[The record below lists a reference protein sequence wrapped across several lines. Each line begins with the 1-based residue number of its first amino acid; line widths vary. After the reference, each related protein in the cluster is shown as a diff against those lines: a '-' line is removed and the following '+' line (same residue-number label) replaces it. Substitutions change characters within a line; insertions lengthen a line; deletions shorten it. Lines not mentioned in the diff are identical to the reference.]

1 MLCND
6 CSIRVHYNVVTDD
19 HHMLVELACGAALAA
34 GYGDSLQGLVDN
46 GELSS
51 LHNVV
56 LVVCGGSAVNVD
68 TLIQWKNTYS
78 L

>member
-1 MLCND
+1 
-6 CSIRVHYNVVTDD
+6 
-19 HHMLVELACGAALAA
+19 MLVELACGAALAA
-34 GYGDSLQGLVDN
+34 GYGDSLQRLVDN
-46 GELSS
+46 GELS

-56 LVVCGGSAVNVD
+56 LVVCGGSAVSVD

>member
-1 MLCND
+1 
-6 CSIRVHYNVVTDD
+6 
-19 HHMLVELACGAALAA
+19 MLVELACGAALAA

-46 GELSS
+46 GELS